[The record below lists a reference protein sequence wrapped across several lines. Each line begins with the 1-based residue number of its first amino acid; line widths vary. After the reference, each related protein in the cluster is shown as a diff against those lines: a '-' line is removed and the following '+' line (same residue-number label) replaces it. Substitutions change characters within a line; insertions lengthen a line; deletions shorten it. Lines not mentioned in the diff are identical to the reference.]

1 MNERERE
8 HAPYHERRL
17 EQQQLDALLRIEE
30 QLFAIGKA
38 LTARTVITGPA
49 EEPEEEQPSVNA
61 RGEIKPRGKRK

>member
-1 MNERERE
+1 MNERE

-38 LTARTVITGPA
+38 LTARTVITA
-49 EEPEEEQPSVNA
+49 EEPAKEPEAE
-61 RGEIKPRGKRK
+61 KPKGKRR